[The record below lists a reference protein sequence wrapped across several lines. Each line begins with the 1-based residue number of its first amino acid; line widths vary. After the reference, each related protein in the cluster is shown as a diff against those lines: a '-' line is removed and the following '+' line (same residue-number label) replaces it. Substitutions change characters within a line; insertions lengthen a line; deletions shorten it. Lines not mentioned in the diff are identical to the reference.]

1 MDGRDDEHIHL
12 VSSGR
17 TQRLARRR
25 KREVFCYCAVATVVS
40 VVLLIGLGL
49 AIAYGIPY
57 ESTDDNYSS
66 GTYKHAAVAADAPQC
81 SKVGVDILKKDGSAV
96 DAAIASLL
104 CVGVVNFH
112 STGIGGGGFMV
123 YYNATSK
130 TATTFDYRETAP
142 GRANSSLYKP
152 FGPNENASLY
162 GGLAIA
168 VPGELRGLELA
179 HRKFGKLSWD
189 ALFQPA
195 AQIADEGFAISS
207 NLAKAIQEKKNI
219 IINGSFKGLQDLLAP
234 GGVWLEEGDVV
245 SRKKYAQTL
254 RDIGASGNASYFYE
268 GSFMEEMV
276 KELQNAGA
284 IIEEEDF
291 LNYSAIQRDPVESEF
306 GGLRVIGVPPPSSGA
321 VLALILNILH
331 GQSKP
336 HDIHMAH
343 ETIVSLIDKYYILYF
358 RI

>member
-1 MDGRDDEHIHL
+1 MRSNRGEMDGRDEEHVHL

-162 GGLAIA
+162 GGFQVATSS
-168 VPGELRGLELA
+168 RN
-179 HRKFGKLSWD
+179 KLSHSFSMCVCRWSGYCS
-189 ALFQPA
+189 AWGT
-195 AQIADEGFAISS
+195 EGA
-207 NLAKAIQEKKNI
+207 
-219 IINGSFKGLQDLLAP
+219 
-234 GGVWLEEGDVV
+234 
-245 SRKKYAQTL
+245 
-254 RDIGASGNASYFYE
+254 GASTPEVRQAIMGCTVPASCTD
-268 GSFMEEMV
+268 S
-276 KELQNAGA
+276 
-284 IIEEEDF
+284 
-291 LNYSAIQRDPVESEF
+291 
-306 GGLRVIGVPPPSSGA
+306 
-321 VLALILNILH
+321 
-331 GQSKP
+331 
-336 HDIHMAH
+336 
-343 ETIVSLIDKYYILYF
+343 
-358 RI
+358 